1 MSDKA
6 RRKHQKEMVITIGS
20 LVIVLICVILVG
32 ILLYQSFVLEQQV
45 PEYAIA
51 FFSSIATL
59 IMGYTFGNN
68 K

>member
-20 LVIVLICVILVG
+20 LVIVLICVVVVG
-32 ILLYQSFVLEQQV
+32 LLLYQSFSLNQQI